1 MCFYV
6 SKLNHEQILQTYYL
20 FSPNLVIAAVP
31 QGFTVVTQKPAGAYE
46 VISILQ
52 ILLLVFYKM

>member
-20 FSPNLVIAAVP
+20 FSPNLVLAGMP
-31 QGFTVVTQKPAGAYE
+31 QGFTVVIQEPAGAL
-46 VISILQ
+46 ISILQ
-52 ILLLVFYKM
+52 TLLLVFYKM